1 MNVLICFIN
10 VCKNYTDLTLVDAVF
25 IGESQDNN
33 YSFIDLTYISLSI
46 KSAHNKI
53 ESFRKIVKV
62 MHEIQLISFISFSR
76 KFKIFTSNHK
86 I

>member
-25 IGESQDNN
+25 IGESLDNN

-46 KSAHNKI
+46 KLAHNKI

-62 MHEIQLISFISFSR
+62 MHE
-76 KFKIFTSNHK
+76 
-86 I
+86 